1 MPLRIGP
8 LLAPS
13 PQVEEIC
20 VTSRIVRKLSSLQET
35 AASSR
40 VLNLVTTWKQSGPQ
54 AQYADRPLLENRV
67 LNRSIIVKHQLRANE
82 RVYFDD
88 KRLSATKIIIPI
100 DMDNLNTGG
109 YSIFIGE
116 RNYEARL
123 RTILGSNSRQ
133 NARDREVL
141 TMLDALPSFDPFLLR
156 EAVIKKGLDVAP
168 CYFELSPADLVA
180 MRALATEEVSSL
192 VRLSFSGNA
201 GLVAYTDRLIN
212 KILATK
218 PDEQLEPLRH
228 TLKLSPEEFEEGL
241 FCWKAFLYYK
251 WAQNDILD
259 NAQALIEDI
268 LNIQPMGFL
277 KQTERQY
284 LNHSRMVT
292 RRGLM
297 DALDN
302 IEKIVLLYDRAYCD
316 LIKKGSPL
324 LFREF
329 LLTAPRLF
337 HQLGGQLA
345 AINHMSHFWAFRF
358 HSRYANPKISGP
370 DLIELFLDFQQGLG
384 ISTDK
389 GAKVW

>member
-1 MPLRIGP
+1 M
-8 LLAPS
+8 S
-13 PQVEEIC
+13 
-20 VTSRIVRKLSSLQET
+20 SRTVRKLSSLQET

-54 AQYADRPLLENRV
+54 PQYANRPLLQNRV

-88 KRLSATKIIIPI
+88 RRLSATKIIIPI
-100 DMDNLNTGG
+100 DMDNLNNGG

-116 RNYEARL
+116 RSYEARL
-123 RTILGSNSRQ
+123 RTIMGSNSRQ

-156 EAVIKKGLDVAP
+156 EALIKKGFDVAP
-168 CYFELSPADLVA
+168 CYFELSPADLTA
-180 MRALATEEVSSL
+180 MRALATDEVSSL
-192 VRLSFSGNA
+192 VRLSFAGNA
-201 GLVAYTDRLIN
+201 GLAAYTDRLIN

-218 PDEQLEPLRH
+218 PDEQLEPLRE
-228 TLKLSPEEFEEGL
+228 TLKLSPEQFEEGL

-259 NAQALIEDI
+259 NAQTLIDEI
-268 LNIQPMGFL
+268 LNIQPVGFL
-277 KQTERQY
+277 KSSERQY
-284 LNHSRMVT
+284 LNYSRMVT

-316 LIKKGSPL
+316 LIKRGSPL

-358 HSRYANPKISGP
+358 HSRHASPKISGP

-384 ISTDK
+384 TSADN

>member
-1 MPLRIGP
+1 
-8 LLAPS
+8 
-13 PQVEEIC
+13 
-20 VTSRIVRKLSSLQET
+20 
-35 AASSR
+35 
-40 VLNLVTTWKQSGPQ
+40 
-54 AQYADRPLLENRV
+54 
-67 LNRSIIVKHQLRANE
+67 
-82 RVYFDD
+82 
-88 KRLSATKIIIPI
+88 
-100 DMDNLNTGG
+100 
-109 YSIFIGE
+109 
-116 RNYEARL
+116 
-123 RTILGSNSRQ
+123 
-133 NARDREVL
+133 
-141 TMLDALPSFDPFLLR
+141 MLDALPSFDPFLLR
-156 EAVIKKGLDVAP
+156 EAVVKKGLDVAP
-168 CYFELSPADLVA
+168 CYFELSPADLAA

-201 GLVAYTDRLIN
+201 GLVAYTDRLIS

-228 TLKLSPEEFEEGL
+228 TLKLSLEEFEEGL

-302 IEKIVLLYDRAYCD
+302 IEKIVLVYDRAYCD
-316 LIKKGSPL
+316 LIKKGSPH

-329 LLTAPRLF
+329 LLTARAHPIEQAGEVRLRFVDVDDDGGWGVRHGPRLV
-337 HQLGGQLA
+337 QTRTN
-345 AINHMSHFWAFRF
+345 INAGEGAGRLRSEEGCRSARP
-358 HSRYANPKISGP
+358 SPLTAQSG
-370 DLIELFLDFQQGLG
+370 LDARRWGPEG
-384 ISTDK
+384 AEHVTSTDDSFSSRR
-389 GAKVW
+389 

>member
-1 MPLRIGP
+1 M
-8 LLAPS
+8 
-13 PQVEEIC
+13 
-20 VTSRIVRKLSSLQET
+20 TSRIVRKLSSLQET

-100 DMDNLNTGG
+100 DMDNLQTGG

-123 RTILGSNSRQ
+123 KTLLGSNSRN

-141 TMLDALPSFDPFLLR
+141 TMLDTLPSFDPFLLR
-156 EAVIKKGLDVAP
+156 EALIKKGLDVAP

-180 MRALATEEVSSL
+180 MRALATDEVSSL
-192 VRLSFSGNA
+192 VRLSFAGNA
-201 GLVAYTDRLIN
+201 GLAAHTDRLIN

-228 TLKLSPEEFEEGL
+228 TLKLSAEEFEEGL

-251 WAQNDILD
+251 WAQTEILD
-259 NAQALIEDI
+259 NAQLLIEDI

-277 KQTERQY
+277 KQSERQY
-284 LNHSRMVT
+284 LNYSRMIT

-297 DALDN
+297 DTLDN
-302 IEKIVLLYDRAYCD
+302 IEKIVLIYDRAYCD
-316 LIKKGSPL
+316 LIKRGSPL

-337 HQLGGQLA
+337 HRLGGQLA
-345 AINHMSHFWAFRF
+345 AISHMSHFWAFRF

-370 DLIELFLDFQQGLG
+370 DLVELFLDFQHGLG
-384 ISTDK
+384 ITGDK
-389 GAKVW
+389 DAKVW

>member
-1 MPLRIGP
+1 VRAGPFWAEHPLGKEVYV
-8 LLAPS
+8 S
-13 PQVEEIC
+13 
-20 VTSRIVRKLSSLQET
+20 SRTVRKLSSLQET

-40 VLNLVTTWKQSGPQ
+40 VLNLVTTWKQSGPE

-100 DMDNLNTGG
+100 DPENLNTGG

-116 RNYEARL
+116 RNYETRL
-123 RTILGSNSRQ
+123 KTLLGSHSRH

-156 EAVIKKGLDVAP
+156 EAVIKRGLDVAP
-168 CYFELSPADLVA
+168 CYFELSPADLAA

-201 GLVAYTDRLIN
+201 GLVAYTDRLIS

-228 TLKLSPEEFEEGL
+228 TLKLTLEEFEEGL

-268 LNIQPMGFL
+268 LNVQPMGFL
-277 KQTERQY
+277 KPSERQY
-284 LNHSRMVT
+284 LNHARMVT

-302 IEKIVLLYDRAYCD
+302 IEKIVLVYDRAYCD
-316 LIKKGSPL
+316 LIKNGSPL

-337 HQLGGQLA
+337 HRLGGQLA

-384 ISTDK
+384 ISAVK

>member
-1 MPLRIGP
+1 M
-8 LLAPS
+8 S
-13 PQVEEIC
+13 
-20 VTSRIVRKLSSLQET
+20 SRTIRKLSSLQET

-54 AQYADRPLLENRV
+54 AQYADRPLLQNRV

-88 KRLSATKIIIPI
+88 RRLSATKIIIPI
-100 DMDNLNTGG
+100 DMENLNTGG
-109 YSIFIGE
+109 YSIFVGE

-123 RTILGSNSRQ
+123 KTLLGSHSRH

-156 EAVIKKGLDVAP
+156 EAVVKRGLDVAP
-168 CYFELSPADLVA
+168 CYFELSPADLAA

-201 GLVAYTDRLIN
+201 GLVAYTDRLIS

-228 TLKLSPEEFEEGL
+228 TLKLSLEEFEEGL

-259 NAQALIEDI
+259 NAQALIDDI

-277 KQTERQY
+277 KQSERQY
-284 LNHSRMVT
+284 LNHARMVT

-302 IEKIVLLYDRAYCD
+302 IEKIVLVYDRAYCD
-316 LIKKGSPL
+316 LIKKGSPE

-358 HSRYANPKISGP
+358 HSRYASPTISGP
-370 DLIELFLDFQQGLG
+370 DLIELFLDFQKGLG
-384 ISTDK
+384 LSADK

>member
-1 MPLRIGP
+1 M
-8 LLAPS
+8 S
-13 PQVEEIC
+13 
-20 VTSRIVRKLSSLQET
+20 SRTVRKLSSLQET

-123 RTILGSNSRQ
+123 RTLLGSNSRH
-133 NARDREVL
+133 NVRDREVL
-141 TMLDALPSFDPFLLR
+141 GMLDALPSFDPFLLR
-156 EAVIKKGLDVAP
+156 EAVVKKGLDVAP
-168 CYFELSPADLVA
+168 CYFELSPADLAA

-228 TLKLSPEEFEEGL
+228 TLKLSLEEFEEGL

-277 KQTERQY
+277 KQSERQY

-302 IEKIVLLYDRAYCD
+302 IEKIVLVYDRAYCD
-316 LIKKGSPL
+316 LIKKGSPH
-324 LFREF
+324 LFRGF

-358 HSRYANPKISGP
+358 HSSKSGA
-370 DLIELFLDFQQGLG
+370 LSG
-384 ISTDK
+384 
-389 GAKVW
+389 

>member
-1 MPLRIGP
+1 MI
-8 LLAPS
+8 
-13 PQVEEIC
+13 
-20 VTSRIVRKLSSLQET
+20 SRTVRKLSSLQET

-40 VLNLVTTWKQSGPQ
+40 VLNLVATWKQSGPQ
-54 AQYADRPLLENRV
+54 PQYSHRPLLENRV

-88 KRLSATKIIIPI
+88 NRLSATKIIIPI
-100 DMDNLNTGG
+100 DMDNLQTGG

-123 RTILGSNSRQ
+123 RAILGSNQRKNS
-133 NARDREVL
+133 RDREVL
-141 TMLDALPSFDPFLLR
+141 TLLDSLPSFDPFLLR
-156 EAVIKKGLDVAP
+156 EAVVKKGFDVAP
-168 CYFELSPADLVA
+168 CYFELSQADLTA
-180 MRALATEEVSSL
+180 MRALAIDEVSSL
-192 VRLSFSGNA
+192 VRLSFAGNA
-201 GLVAYTDRLIN
+201 GLASYTERLIN

-218 PDEQLEPLRH
+218 PDEQLEPLRQ

-241 FCWKAFLYYK
+241 FCWKACLYYK

-268 LNIQPMGFL
+268 LNIQPSDFL
-277 KQTERQY
+277 KQDERHY

-297 DALDN
+297 DGLDN
-302 IEKIVLLYDRAYCD
+302 IEKIVALYDRAYCD
-316 LIKKGSPL
+316 LIKRGSPL

-337 HQLGGQLA
+337 NQLGGQLA
-345 AINHMSHFWAFRF
+345 AINHMSHFWAYRF
-358 HSRYANPKISGP
+358 HSHHANPKISAL
-370 DLIELFLDFQQGLG
+370 DLVELFSDFQQGLG
-384 ISTDK
+384 IGSDK

>member
-1 MPLRIGP
+1 MPVRIGP

-13 PQVEEIC
+13 FRVHEIC

-100 DMDNLNTGG
+100 DMDDLNMGG

-123 RTILGSNSRQ
+123 RTILGSHSRH

-141 TMLDALPSFDPFLLR
+141 NMLDALPSFDPFLLR
-156 EAVIKKGLDVAP
+156 EAVVKKGLDVAP
-168 CYFELSPADLVA
+168 CYFELSPADLA
-180 MRALATEEVSSL
+180 SMRALATEEVSSL

-201 GLVAYTDRLIN
+201 GLVAYTDRLIS

-228 TLKLSPEEFEEGL
+228 TLKLSLEEFEEGL

-302 IEKIVLLYDRAYCD
+302 IEKIVLVYDRAYCD

>member
-1 MPLRIGP
+1 M
-8 LLAPS
+8 S
-13 PQVEEIC
+13 
-20 VTSRIVRKLSSLQET
+20 SRTVRKLSSLQET

-54 AQYADRPLLENRV
+54 PQYTDRPLLENRV

-141 TMLDALPSFDPFLLR
+141 IMLDALPSFDPFLLR

-168 CYFELSPADLVA
+168 CYFELSPADLA
-180 MRALATEEVSSL
+180 SMRALATDEVSSL
-192 VRLSFSGNA
+192 VRLSFAGNA
-201 GLVAYTDRLIN
+201 GLAAYTERLIN

-268 LNIQPMGFL
+268 LNIQPIGFL

-284 LNHSRMVT
+284 LNYSRMVT

-324 LFREF
+324 LFQEF

-358 HSRYANPKISGP
+358 HSRYTNSKISGP

-384 ISTDK
+384 ISADK
-389 GAKVW
+389 GVKVW

>member
-1 MPLRIGP
+1 M
-8 LLAPS
+8 S
-13 PQVEEIC
+13 
-20 VTSRIVRKLSSLQET
+20 SRTVRKLSSLQET

-82 RVYFDD
+82 RVYFNNR
-88 KRLSATKIIIPI
+88 RLSATKIIIPI
-100 DMDNLNTGG
+100 DPDNLNMGG

-116 RNYEARL
+116 RSYEARL
-123 RTILGSNSRQ
+123 RTILGSHSRH

-156 EAVIKKGLDVAP
+156 EAVVKKGLDVAP
-168 CYFELSPADLVA
+168 CYFELSPADLAA

-201 GLVAYTDRLIN
+201 GLVAYTDRLIS

-228 TLKLSPEEFEEGL
+228 TLKLSLEEFEEGL

-259 NAQALIEDI
+259 NAQGLIEDI

-277 KQTERQY
+277 KQSERQY

-302 IEKIVLLYDRAYCD
+302 IEKIVLVYDRAYCD
-316 LIKKGSPL
+316 LIKKGSPH

-358 HSRYANPKISGP
+358 HSRNESSKISGP

-384 ISTDK
+384 ISADK

>member
-1 MPLRIGP
+1 MGARHPLRIE
-8 LLAPS
+8 A
-13 PQVEEIC
+13 C
-20 VTSRIVRKLSSLQET
+20 VSSRTVRKLSSLQET

-40 VLNLVTTWKQSGPQ
+40 VLNLVATWKQSGPQ
-54 AQYADRPLLENRV
+54 PQYSHRPLLKNPV

-88 KRLSATKIIIPI
+88 KRLSATKIIIPM
-100 DMDNLNTGG
+100 DMDNLQTGG

-123 RTILGSNSRQ
+123 RTILGSNGRQ

-141 TMLDALPSFDPFLLR
+141 SMLDTLPSFDPFLLR
-156 EAVIKKGLDVAP
+156 EAVIKKGFDVAP
-168 CYFELSPADLVA
+168 CYFELSPADLTA

-192 VRLSFSGNA
+192 VRLSFAGNA
-201 GLVAYTDRLIN
+201 GLVAYTERLIN

-218 PDEQLEPLRH
+218 PDEQLEPLRQ
-228 TLKLSPEEFEEGL
+228 TLKLSPEQFEEGL

-251 WAQNDILD
+251 WAQNEILG

-268 LNIQPMGFL
+268 LTIQPVGFL
-277 KQTERQY
+277 KQHERQY

-316 LIKKGSPL
+316 LIKRGSPL

-345 AINHMSHFWAFRF
+345 AINHMSHFWAYRF
-358 HSRYANPKISGP
+358 HSRHSSPKISGP
-370 DLIELFLDFQQGLG
+370 DLVELFLDFQHGLG
-384 ISTDK
+384 MSSEP

>member
-1 MPLRIGP
+1 M
-8 LLAPS
+8 
-13 PQVEEIC
+13 
-20 VTSRIVRKLSSLQET
+20 TSRIVRKLSSLQET

-82 RVYFDD
+82 RVYFNNR
-88 KRLSATKIIIPI
+88 RLSATKIIIPI
-100 DMDNLNTGG
+100 DPDNLNMGG

-116 RNYEARL
+116 RSYEARL
-123 RTILGSNSRQ
+123 RTILGSHSRH

-156 EAVIKKGLDVAP
+156 EAVVKKGLDVAP
-168 CYFELSPADLVA
+168 CYFELSPADLAA

-201 GLVAYTDRLIN
+201 GLVAYTDRLIS

-228 TLKLSPEEFEEGL
+228 TLKLSLEEFEEGL

-259 NAQALIEDI
+259 NAQGLIEDI

-277 KQTERQY
+277 KQSERQY

-302 IEKIVLLYDRAYCD
+302 IEKIVLVYDRAYCD
-316 LIKKGSPL
+316 LIKKGSPH

-358 HSRYANPKISGP
+358 HSRNESSKISGP

-384 ISTDK
+384 ISADK

>member
-1 MPLRIGP
+1 MPVRIGP

-13 PQVEEIC
+13 PQVKEIC

-123 RTILGSNSRQ
+123 RTLLGSNSRH

-141 TMLDALPSFDPFLLR
+141 SMLDALPSFDPFLLR

-180 MRALATEEVSSL
+180 MRALATEEVSL
-192 VRLSFSGNA
+192 
-201 GLVAYTDRLIN
+201 
-212 KILATK
+212 
-218 PDEQLEPLRH
+218 
-228 TLKLSPEEFEEGL
+228 
-241 FCWKAFLYYK
+241 
-251 WAQNDILD
+251 
-259 NAQALIEDI
+259 
-268 LNIQPMGFL
+268 
-277 KQTERQY
+277 
-284 LNHSRMVT
+284 
-292 RRGLM
+292 
-297 DALDN
+297 
-302 IEKIVLLYDRAYCD
+302 
-316 LIKKGSPL
+316 
-324 LFREF
+324 
-329 LLTAPRLF
+329 
-337 HQLGGQLA
+337 
-345 AINHMSHFWAFRF
+345 
-358 HSRYANPKISGP
+358 
-370 DLIELFLDFQQGLG
+370 
-384 ISTDK
+384 
-389 GAKVW
+389 

>member
-1 MPLRIGP
+1 MPVRIGP

-13 PQVEEIC
+13 PQVKEIC

-100 DMDNLNTGG
+100 DMDNLNMGG

-123 RTILGSNSRQ
+123 RTILGSHSRH

-141 TMLDALPSFDPFLLR
+141 NMLDALPSFDPFLLR
-156 EAVIKKGLDVAP
+156 EAVVKKGLDVAP
-168 CYFELSPADLVA
+168 CYFELSPADLA
-180 MRALATEEVSSL
+180 SMRALATEEVSSL

-201 GLVAYTDRLIN
+201 GLVAYTDRLIS

-228 TLKLSPEEFEEGL
+228 TLKLSLEEFEEGL

-268 LNIQPMGFL
+268 LSIQPMGFL

-302 IEKIVLLYDRAYCD
+302 IEKIVLVYDRAYCD

-337 HQLGGQLA
+337 HQLGAQLA

>member
-1 MPLRIGP
+1 M
-8 LLAPS
+8 S
-13 PQVEEIC
+13 
-20 VTSRIVRKLSSLQET
+20 SRTVRKLSSLQET

-82 RVYFDD
+82 RVYFNNR
-88 KRLSATKIIIPI
+88 RLSATKIIIPI
-100 DMDNLNTGG
+100 DPDNLNMGG

-116 RNYEARL
+116 RSYEARL
-123 RTILGSNSRQ
+123 RTILGSHSRH

-156 EAVIKKGLDVAP
+156 EAVVKKGLDVAP
-168 CYFELSPADLVA
+168 CYFELSPADLA
-180 MRALATEEVSSL
+180 SMRALATEEVSSL

-201 GLVAYTDRLIN
+201 GLVAYTDRLIS

-228 TLKLSPEEFEEGL
+228 TLKLSLEEFEEGL

-259 NAQALIEDI
+259 NAQGLIEDI

-277 KQTERQY
+277 KQSERQY

-302 IEKIVLLYDRAYCD
+302 IEKIVLVYDRAYCD
-316 LIKKGSPL
+316 LIKKGSPH

-358 HSRYANPKISGP
+358 HSRNESSKISGP

-384 ISTDK
+384 ISADK